1 MKIKFKPLINTSLI
15 SAVSSVL
22 AACGGSG
29 ESTPPPPPPPPP
41 VNNAPS
47 VTISDVPTTI
57 REGEALSFSFSGAD
71 PDGDTLSYSLETT
84 AGPDFALV
92 VSGTNGTGTAPS
104 VDVDTEATIRVTVSD
119 GRLSANAS
127 ADITILNNT
136 PPVASL
142 IATPTSVDEG
152 LAITF
157 DASSSTDAEDD
168 PLTYSFVQISGPA
181 LNLENTAETF
191 TTSAPEVDADSVVT
205 LEVQVN
211 DGRDV
216 STQRV
221 EINVSNVV
229 QMPALPVTLDIDR
242 SLSIEGE
249 LFGIAG
255 FVNPSNVGL
264 ISVSD
269 VDAGAAGL
277 RSVEVGDDTEFVGGL
292 TQLVTPQFERGSRP
306 VETSLNDTFLIVES
320 DGVTF
325 LQQDTSNADAILNV
339 AGKLDVEEPCT
350 AELTIQSSTA
360 GNFLVI
366 GRKGGVSLYAYD
378 RGSESLF
385 GFDTLTFLDS
395 VDDGNDYCAL
405 SSPGSTGFGNG
416 GGTAPAFFLG
426 FDSASFEIQRFRIS
440 DDGVGGVTLEA
451 EQRFANPDLP
461 INNRSFV
468 RGFRRPGFFRT
479 LAVIVADDS
488 REGNHS
494 VQYIIERSNSGGIG
508 MFTGNWTL
516 GKPTDL
522 TFVEFDDKVTVNPDG
537 STTSS
542 TGDVY
547 IFATT
552 PDTPQAVAVRV
563 PENSNVANGPL
574 EASYL
579 EVGLGASIAYGTRSA
594 TNDTSD
600 VGFNG
605 LILGYPEKREI
616 RRFDTS
622 DVVE

>member
-1 MKIKFKPLINTSLI
+1 M
-15 SAVSSVL
+15 
-22 AACGGSG
+22 
-29 ESTPPPPPPPPP
+29 
-41 VNNAPS
+41 
-47 VTISDVPTTI
+47 
-57 REGEALSFSFSGAD
+57 SFSFSGTD
-71 PDGDTLSYSLETT
+71 PDGDTLTYSLDTT
-84 AGPDFALV
+84 VGPDFALA
-92 VSGTNGTGTAPS
+92 VSGTDGSGTAPS
-104 VDVDTEATIRVTVSD
+104 VDADTEATIRVTVSD

-136 PPVASL
+136 PPIAAL
-142 IATPTSVDEG
+142 TATPTSIDEG

-157 DASSSTDAEDD
+157 DASGSTDAEDD

-181 LNLENTAETF
+181 LNLENAAQNF
-191 TTSAPEVDADSVVT
+191 TTTAPEVDADGVVT

-221 EINVSNVV
+221 DINVRNVV
-229 QMPALPVTLDIDR
+229 QMPELPVTLDIDR

-255 FVNPSNVGL
+255 FVNPGNEGL
-264 ISVSD
+264 LSISD
-269 VDAGAAGL
+269 VDGGAAGL
-277 RSVEVGDDTEFVGGL
+277 RSVEVGSDTQFVAGS

-306 VETSLNDTFLIVES
+306 TETSLSDTYLIVES
-320 DGVTF
+320 DGVTI
-325 LQQDTSNADAILNV
+325 LQQDTSNADAVLNV

-350 AELTIQSSTA
+350 AELTIQRSSA
-360 GNFLVI
+360 GSFLMI

-385 GFDTLTFLDS
+385 DFNTLTFLDS

-405 SSPGSTGFGNG
+405 STGGSTNFGDG
-416 GGTAPAFFLG
+416 GGSRPAFFLG
-426 FDSASFEIQRFRIS
+426 FDSSTFEIQRFEIT
-440 DDGVGGVTLEA
+440 DDGVGGVKLEA

-461 INNRSFV
+461 VSNRSFV
-468 RGFRRPGFFRT
+468 RGFKRPGFFGT
-479 LAVIVADDS
+479 LAVVVADET

-494 VQYIIERSNSGGIG
+494 VQYITERTNSAGLGI
-508 MFTGNWTL
+508 FTGNWPL

-522 TFVEFDDKVTVNPDG
+522 AFVEFDDKVTTNADG

-563 PENSNVANGPL
+563 PENSNVASGPL

-594 TNDTSD
+594 ANDTSD
-600 VGFNG
+600 VGFDG